1 MYMHMCGWYIVI
13 VGQVKCAPRGW
24 AAHTIFTGH
33 QGISNIYIYIYIYIH
48 ISIYNNFGNKMKD
61 VDNVEM

>member
-33 QGISNIYIYIYIYIH
+33 RGISNKYIYIFTYIYLYI
-48 ISIYNNFGNKMKD
+48 IILEIK
-61 VDNVEM
+61 